1 VVSSALGS
9 FVLGVSPL
17 GGSAGAPPA
26 PLSANVFLVPFIPAT
41 PQSLQISINGVTY
54 TMKVR
59 FCVPANCWMLDLSD
73 VSGNN
78 PILQGIPL
86 ITGTD
91 LLSQFAYLGLGFSL
105 LVQSNNDPT
114 AVPTFASLGLTG
126 NLYVLTAQ

>member
-17 GGSAGAPPA
+17 GGLPGAPPA
-26 PLSANVFLVPFIPAT
+26 PLSANVFLVPFVPAT
-41 PQSLQISINGVTY
+41 PQILQISIGGTTY

-59 FCVPANCWMLDLSD
+59 WCVPANCWMLDLSD
-73 VSGNN
+73 ASGN

-91 LLSQFAYLGLGFSL
+91 LLAQFAYLGLGFSL

-126 NLYVLTAQ
+126 NVYILVAQ